1 MIIGR
6 PETAMFLAVP
16 LEAVEILDCLA
27 KGQSIGEAA
36 DFYQKKYGETPD
48 MDDLLS
54 ILESKGIIQSGL
66 EEGARAARHS
76 AHRVHPPVAYHFN
89 RLSSL
94 VAKRIFSGYTLAA
107 CFLVVTL
114 AVVVVIRHPFL
125 VVAPHDLYF
134 PDHRA
139 LSWTILT
146 AATLITLFLHELA
159 HLVAAKAAG
168 INSRMGISHRL
179 WYVVAETDLTGLWSV
194 PKQKRYLP
202 LLAGMLLDIVSASLL
217 VLLLFCQEERW
228 LLLSPLATQLLR
240 AMLFIYLG
248 RVAWQCFFF
257 IRTDFYY
264 VIANFFNCRNLLG
277 DTEVYLRNQLA
288 NVVPMIRPVDQSAVP
303 ESERRVIRVYAWFW
317 VAGRIAAFVTLL
329 VVTFPLAGRYIEN
342 LAGVFRIGYSANRA
356 DFVDAFLLASYFFI
370 PFVIGLTLWIGG
382 MVRRER
388 T

>member
-1 MIIGR
+1 MYSRNTVVSVQSFTRQREGEEMIIGR

-36 DFYQKKYGETPD
+36 DFYQKKYGEMPD

-66 EEGARAARHS
+66 EEGARTARHS
-76 AHRVHPPVAYHFN
+76 AHRLPPPVAYHFN
-89 RLSSL
+89 RFSSL

-159 HLVAAKAAG
+159 
-168 INSRMGISHRL
+168 
-179 WYVVAETDLTGLWSV
+179 
-194 PKQKRYLP
+194 
-202 LLAGMLLDIVSASLL
+202 
-217 VLLLFCQEERW
+217 
-228 LLLSPLATQLLR
+228 
-240 AMLFIYLG
+240 
-248 RVAWQCFFF
+248 
-257 IRTDFYY
+257 
-264 VIANFFNCRNLLG
+264 
-277 DTEVYLRNQLA
+277 
-288 NVVPMIRPVDQSAVP
+288 
-303 ESERRVIRVYAWFW
+303 
-317 VAGRIAAFVTLL
+317 
-329 VVTFPLAGRYIEN
+329 
-342 LAGVFRIGYSANRA
+342 
-356 DFVDAFLLASYFFI
+356 
-370 PFVIGLTLWIGG
+370 
-382 MVRRER
+382 
-388 T
+388 